1 MITVRQAQID
11 DYDDVEYFYCDLI
24 DSMKE
29 SAYKPDWVM
38 GVYPT
43 ERLLKEAISNETLYL
58 AYLGNDLAG
67 AMIVNHACEP
77 EYETVKWQVDAK
89 KNEVAIIHL
98 LGVAPA
104 FQGQSV
110 ARQMAAYVIEKCRK
124 NAIKAIRLD
133 VLKKNIP
140 AAKLYLSAGFT
151 YIDSVKIYY
160 EDTGLTDFLLYELA
174 L

>member
-1 MITVRQAQID
+1 MISVRQAQII
-11 DYDDVEYFYCDLI
+11 DYDNVENFYRVLI
-24 DSMKE
+24 NSMKDSE
-29 SAYKPDWVM
+29 YKPDWAM

-43 ERLLKEAISNETLYL
+43 ERLLKDAIINETLFL
-58 AYLGNDLAG
+58 AYSGNNLAG
-67 AMIVNHACEP
+67 AMIVNHECEP
-77 EYETVKWQVDAK
+77 AYENVKWQINARKD
-89 KNEVAIIHL
+89 EVAIIHL

-104 FQGQSV
+104 FQGRGV
-110 ARQMAAYVIEKCRK
+110 ARQMAAYVVEQCRK
-124 NAIKAIRLD
+124 EGIKAVRLD

-160 EDTGLTDFLLYELA
+160 EDTGLTDFLLYELV

>member
-11 DYDDVEYFYCDLI
+11 DYDDVEHFYCDLI
-24 DSMKE
+24 NSMKD
-29 SAYKPDWVM
+29 SAFKPDWTM

-43 ERLLKEAISNETLYL
+43 ERLLKDAIINETLFL
-58 AYLGNDLAG
+58 AYSGNDLAG
-67 AMIVNHACEP
+67 AMIVNHECEP
-77 EYETVKWQVDAK
+77 AYENVKWQTDAK
-89 KNEVAIIHL
+89 KDETVIIHL

-104 FQGQSV
+104 CQKQGV
-110 ARQMAAYVIEKCRK
+110 AKQMMAYVIEKCR
-124 NAIKAIRLD
+124 NEQIKAIRLD

-160 EDTGLTDFLLYELA
+160 EDTGLADFLLYELT